1 MTNANSMSKPM
12 AGKAAGSRLGMLA
25 LAISLVTTGCASL
38 EPRLP
43 EAQPNIRAEWPLPP
57 TTQAPETEKSTA
69 SPEEAGEVAVA
80 DIGWRDFFVDD
91 NLQQLIAQALENNRD
106 LRVAVLNVER
116 VRAQY
121 RIQRA
126 DRLPSVG
133 VTGTAQRSGGD
144 NNLNPGELYSVE
156 LGVSRFELDLFGR
169 VRNLSEA
176 ALQQYFAQEE
186 ARRSAQLALIAELA
200 NAYLTLAADR
210 ERLQVAEQTLKTYEE
225 SYALS
230 KRRYELGALSA
241 LELVQAETEVASA
254 RAEVARYQGNV
265 AQSMNALNLLVGAPV
280 DEQLLPEG
288 LVGQV
293 TGLMPLPAGLPS
305 DVLLRRPDIQRA
317 EYLLRSANANIG
329 AARAAFF
336 PSITLTG
343 NVGFASDELSG
354 LFNTGNRLWSFIP
367 QVNIPIFQAG
377 RLRGGLDVAT
387 ANRDIALAQYEQA
400 IQSGFREVADALA
413 LTQTLAQQSRA
424 QEAVVEAA
432 RRADKLAEARYR
444 AGQDS
449 YLVRLDAQRVLYEA
463 QQGLVAIRLAEQAN
477 RVTLYRVLGGGWQEK
492 TQ

>member
-1 MTNANSMSKPM
+1 MMNAKTLSKPV
-12 AGKAAGSRLGMLA
+12 AGKAGSSRLSVLA
-25 LAISLVTTGCASL
+25 LAISLVATGCASL
-38 EPRLP
+38 EPTLP
-43 EAQPNIRAEWPLPP
+43 QAEPGIRAEWPIPP
-57 TTQAPETEKSTA
+57 TTEENAAATSVE
-69 SPEEAGEVAVA
+69 SPEEAQAVA
-80 DIGWRDFFVDD
+80 DIGWRDFFADES
-91 NLQQLIAQALENNRD
+91 LQELITQALENNRD

-133 VTGTAQRSGGD
+133 VTGTVQRSGGD
-144 NNLNPGELYSVE
+144 NNVNPGELYSVE
-156 LGVSRFELDLFGR
+156 LGVARFELDLFGR

-186 ARRSAQLALIAELA
+186 ARRSAQLTLIAEVA
-200 NAYLTLAADR
+200 NAYLTLAADQ
-210 ERLQVAEQTLKTYEE
+210 ERLKVAQETLKTYEE
-225 SYALS
+225 SYQLS
-230 KRRYELGALSA
+230 KRRYDLGALSA
-241 LELVQAETEVASA
+241 LALAQSEAEVASA
-254 RAEVARYQGNV
+254 RAEVARYEGNV
-265 AQSMNALNLLVGAPV
+265 AQSINALNLLVGAPV
-280 DEQLLPEG
+280 AEQQLPDG
-288 LVGQV
+288 LIGQV
-293 TGLMPLPAGLPS
+293 TGLAPLPAGLPS

-367 QVNIPIFQAG
+367 QINIPIFQAG
-377 RLRGGLDVAT
+377 RLRGALDVAT
-387 ANRDIALAQYEQA
+387 ASRDIALAQYEQS
-400 IQSGFREVADALA
+400 IQAGFREVADALA
-413 LTQTLAQQSRA
+413 LTQTLALQSRA

-432 RRADKLAEARYR
+432 RRADELAEARYR

-449 YLVRLDAQRVLYEA
+449 YLVRLDAQRTLYTA
-463 QQGLVAIRLAEQAN
+463 QQGLVAVRLAEQAN
-477 RVTLYRVLGGGWQEK
+477 RVNLYRVLGGGWQED